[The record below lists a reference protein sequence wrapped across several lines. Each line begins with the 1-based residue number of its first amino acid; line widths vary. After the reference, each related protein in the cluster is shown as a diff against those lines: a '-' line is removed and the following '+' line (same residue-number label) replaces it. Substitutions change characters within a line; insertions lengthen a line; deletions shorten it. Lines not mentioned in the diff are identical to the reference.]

1 MSTKL
6 QSSIIGGIVATIA
19 MTIVIFVAPM
29 MGMPK
34 MNPPKMLAVTMGMPV
49 AVGWIMHFIIGII
62 FALGYG
68 YLFLP
73 KAQKIGSKIAKGA
86 IYGVIIFIVAQI
98 MMQIMGAMFPSM
110 PSPQGSMV
118 LIIIGSL
125 IGHVVFGIVVALFFK
140 DHVQE
145 TQKT

>member
-86 IYGVIIFIVAQI
+86 IYGVIIFVFGLI
-98 MMQIMGAMFPSM
+98 MNQIMGAIFPNM
-110 PSPQGSMV
+110 PAPKGDMV
-118 LIIIGSL
+118 MVIIAKL
-125 IGHVVFGIVVALFFK
+125 MVHVVFGIVVALFFK